1 MLIID
6 IRLTNSGQMTLAVR
20 IMSNIVINNKN
31 KRIMNDNETRI
42 NKQAWTIKNTDIA

>member
-31 KRIMNDNETRI
+31 KRIMNDNERLI
-42 NKQAWTIKNTDIA
+42 NKQAWAIERH